1 MHHHRQVVLNVCGT
15 EPTSIQDILMDVAGD
30 TVEFLEGW
38 AHEAM
43 LKGAR
48 NIIKKTLHIILKG
61 GLVQGR
67 LLLISYCQFV
77 KKSKTHHLR
86 FFSNLKP

>member
-67 LLLISYCQFV
+67 LLLTSYCHLNQ
-77 KKSKTHHLR
+77 SKTRHLR
-86 FFSNLKP
+86 FVSNLKL

>member
-61 GLVQGR
+61 ELVQGH
-67 LLLISYCQFV
+67 LLLTSYCSLISQRL
-77 KKSKTHHLR
+77 TI
-86 FFSNLKP
+86 

>member
-1 MHHHRQVVLNVCGT
+1 
-15 EPTSIQDILMDVAGD
+15 MDVAGD
-30 TVEFLEGW
+30 TAEFLEGW

-67 LLLISYCQFV
+67 LLLTSCFHLNQ
-77 KKSKTHHLR
+77 SKTNHLR
-86 FFSNLKP
+86 FVSNSKLS